1 MAGPPRNEPSVALAP
16 CSRCGRSFAADVLTC
31 ERDGVMLP
39 LEGRLLDGKFSLDR
53 KIGDGGMASVWQATN
68 VRVART
74 VAIKL
79 MHGRFASD
87 PELLARFRN
96 EAAAA
101 GKIGSEHICDVLD
114 FGESPIGPY
123 IVMELLDGCSL
134 AELCGQHRKLDPGL
148 AVWIVRQALAGLA
161 AAHRAGIVHRD
172 LKPENIHLCRAI
184 RGQWTVKLMDFG
196 ISKFAQ
202 DPNTAAG
209 ATLGT
214 PHYMAPEQIQGASK
228 VDARADLWS
237 IGVILYE
244 AVTGVQLFARDNVA
258 AALVALRSYDPPPL
272 TQYLPD
278 APRGLAEVVARC
290 LVRAPDKRV
299 PSAEALAEALK
310 PFERIGPKSA
320 ETATKAATER
330 RAAGNPR
337 ALAQAVAPVQ
347 VQPARAGQQPART
360 GQQPVVPAQA
370 GRAPQS
376 VQPQR
381 TGQQPVVPAQA
392 GRAPQSVQANPSAQP
407 LRAAQPVQPTQPL
420 QPLRP
425 AQPQQPAQPLRAA
438 QPVQAVAAGKLP
450 QPGLLDRSGPPSS
463 RAGKLPMPGSQRT
476 GAQAPIA
483 AVRPQP
489 AVPVAQAAGA
499 PQRTVAPDPRRP
511 AAATGQNADMM
522 PTVPRPMMIKRGVAP
537 PKRGIAATPAN
548 RALLIG
554 VVLAV
559 LGLGLVLVVV
569 LATR

>member
-1 MAGPPRNEPSVALAP
+1 MAGPPRNEPSAPLAP
-16 CSRCGRSFAADVLTC
+16 CRTCGRSFAADVLTC
-31 ERDGVMLP
+31 ERDGVTLP

-134 AELCGQHRKLDPGL
+134 AELCAQHRKLDPGL

-214 PHYMAPEQIQGASK
+214 PHYMAPEQIQGAAK

-258 AALVALRSYDPPPL
+258 TALVALRSYDPPPL
-272 TQYLPD
+272 TQYLNN

-299 PSAEALAEALK
+299 PSAEALSEALK
-310 PFERIGPKSA
+310 PFERVGPRSA

-330 RAAGNPR
+330 RAAGNPK
-337 ALAQAVAPVQ
+337 ALAQAAAPVQ
-347 VQPARAGQQPART
+347 AARAGQPVQAART
-360 GQQPVVPAQA
+360 GQQPVVPMRAAQPVQSVQPA
-370 GRAPQS
+370 PLRTGPQS
-376 VQPQR
+376 VQPAPLR
-381 TGQQPVVPAQA
+381 TG
-392 GRAPQSVQANPSAQP
+392 PQSVQPAQPLRPAQPLQPAHP
-407 LRAAQPVQPTQPL
+407 LRAAQPVQPAPS
-420 QPLRP
+420 
-425 AQPQQPAQPLRAA
+425 
-438 QPVQAVAAGKLP
+438 AGRMP
-450 QPGLLDRSGPPSS
+450 QPGLLDRSGPASG

-476 GAQAPIA
+476 GAQVPVATSAPKTGAQVPIA
-483 AVRPQP
+483 TVRPQP
-489 AVPVAQAAGA
+489 AVPVAQAVGA
-499 PQRTVAPDPRRP
+499 AQRTVAPADPRRP

-522 PTVPRPMMIKRGVAP
+522 PTVPRPMVIKRGVVP
-537 PKRGIAATPAN
+537 PRRGVAATPAN

-554 VVLAV
+554 VLLAV

-569 LATR
+569 LAVR